1 MMSERAAWRRSRQ
14 SNVDGGRMHRHVV
27 KLTTEQELA
36 AQARAKVAGVTVAR
50 LLADSALSQP
60 RPGVSHEDLAGL
72 FELSRLVAAVGRNLN
87 QLTKVA
93 NATGEL
99 EPETAAALDAVK
111 RMVDRLEATRS
122 ELVGR

>member
-1 MMSERAAWRRSRQ
+1 MSERMAWRRTRQ
-14 SNVDGGRMHRHVV
+14 SNEDGGRQNRHVV
-27 KLTTEQELA
+27 KLTDEQELA
-36 AQARAKVAGVTVAR
+36 AQAKARVAGVTVSR
-50 LLADSALSQP
+50 LLADAALSQP
-60 RPGVSHEDLAGL
+60 RAAISHEDLAGL

-99 EPETAAALDAVK
+99 EPETAAALDAVR